1 MIEFTLKQLFLFYF
15 MYWFIISFSYE
26 TNKQVFFWFGCPTPW
41 ECSPE
46 LCFLHVIWAFVIAC
60 TCIVVLEMYFYNF
73 LGIRSG
79 LCPYFSLLS
88 KDAMCHVN
96 LIFVNTEKLKKEKCT
111 MRQLTKSNQ
120 KSWSLVPS
128 TQNYKRTTQLKQ
140 WDKWYPHC
148 RGQSSYNFHEPRDL
162 IVLSWFLFFSTLSPP
177 LINDERY

>member
-1 MIEFTLKQLFLFYF
+1 MIFFIQTFSWSSLPSNNYFYF
-15 MYWFIISFSYE
+15 ISCIGSLYLFHMRPTSKY
-26 TNKQVFFWFGCPTPW
+26 FFGLVVQPLTGPW

-111 MRQLTKSNQ
+111 MRQLTKSIRKADHLCPLLRITKGLHNWN
-120 KSWSLVPS
+120 SGTS
-128 TQNYKRTTQLKQ
+128 
-140 WDKWYPHC
+140 DI
-148 RGQSSYNFHEPRDL
+148 L
-162 IVLSWFLFFSTLSPP
+162 IVGASLHIIFMNHE
-177 LINDERY
+177 I